1 VTVRTHAP
9 HPREVIMGAACAPA
23 VTPLCHCTAC
33 LAKDPLY
40 WYNALE
46 YRKRAAASYP
56 AVVHSKRV
64 SLK

>member
-1 VTVRTHAP
+1 
-9 HPREVIMGAACAPA
+9 MGAACAPA